1 MEPTPLR
8 QNRQSA
14 SARKALEAEIERVR
28 RMSIEDRIKA
38 ALSMRSRFEWLRQEG
53 NERRR

>member
-38 ALSMRSRFEWLRQEG
+38 ALSLRSRFEWLRQEG
-53 NERRR
+53 KERRR

>member
-1 MEPTPLR
+1 MESTPPR

-14 SARKALEAEIERVR
+14 CARKALEAEIERVR

-38 ALSMRSRFEWLRQEG
+38 ALSMRSRFEWLRPEG
-53 NERRR
+53 KERRP